1 MLQCVYIGLVAMM
14 SQSMQSWYACSGAAL
29 ESSPIIDWPGLAYS
43 NDVLQLQV
51 WIHQWT
57 ESDAWL

>member
-1 MLQCVYIGLVAMM
+1 MCLHWFGCHDVTKHAKLV
-14 SQSMQSWYACSGAAL
+14 CSGAAL